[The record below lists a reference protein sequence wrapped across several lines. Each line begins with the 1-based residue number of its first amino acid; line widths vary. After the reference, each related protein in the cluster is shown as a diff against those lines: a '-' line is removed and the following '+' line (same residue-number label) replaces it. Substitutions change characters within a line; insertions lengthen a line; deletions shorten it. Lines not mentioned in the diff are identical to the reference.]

1 MTPAIFQ
8 SNSLGNRFHF
18 AINAVRCGRYG
29 GKNGDMKFARSG
41 RNRRC
46 DFIGFRFTI
55 ADFSDNILI
64 AGIALMAARG
74 LMTGRRIL
82 RHGKRAAAQSACPCF
97 PQKNQNNHPL
107 HMLHHNPEKI
117 RHINYR
123 YESGS
128 CQVSQLFQIFILS
141 HLEGDKA
148 EHFGQTNRHRLAG
161 LDLRNMG
168 SPHRKKFSANPF
180 VLFIPP
186 DHLKVFNLPFI

>member
-64 AGIALMAARG
+64 AGIALMAASG

-117 RHINYR
+117 RHSNYK

-128 CQVSQLFQIFILS
+128 CQVL
-141 HLEGDKA
+141 
-148 EHFGQTNRHRLAG
+148 TMP
-161 LDLRNMG
+161 RNV
-168 SPHRKKFSANPF
+168 KTKWAFF
-180 VLFIPP
+180 
-186 DHLKVFNLPFI
+186 